1 MTTAYPP
8 MPAVLEGSA
17 LVEAYMART
26 TGSARLAERGRTLFP
41 SGITHDARYI
51 EPHGIYVTHTEGSH
65 KWDVDGNEYVDYPGG
80 HGALLLGHSHPE
92 VVQAV
97 TEQVS
102 KGVHYGAN
110 SELELEWAELIQ
122 KLVPGAERVRF
133 TNSGTEATM
142 LSLRLA
148 RAATGRP
155 KIMRLTGHFH
165 GWHDYAASGFLGQ
178 FDGGPARGVPE
189 DVARSVVLAEP
200 GDLTEAERLF
210 DDDIAA
216 VILEP
221 TGSIWGQVP
230 LAPEYVRG
238 LRELTAKR
246 GALLIFDEVI
256 SGFRCSPGGAQ
267 QALGVTADLVSLGK
281 IVAGGLAGA
290 AVTGRADV
298 LEGMDF
304 RRAATEGAEKVF
316 HMGTYNA
323 APTTCAAGI
332 AGLRLVATTDAC
344 QRAIN
349 YGNGLIDALNE
360 MFAAEAV
367 SWIAYGT
374 FGGFHV
380 FLNPEQITTDR
391 QRIESGEHDRATM
404 KTAVPPAVSLKLRIG
419 MLLNGVDIQGW
430 PGAPISAAH
439 TDADRDQTVEAF
451 RQTIYALRREGDL
464 P

>member
-1 MTTAYPP
+1 
-8 MPAVLEGSA
+8 
-17 LVEAYMART
+17 
-26 TGSARLAERGRTLFP
+26 
-41 SGITHDARYI
+41 
-51 EPHGIYVTHTEGSH
+51 
-65 KWDVDGNEYVDYPGG
+65 
-80 HGALLLGHSHPE
+80 
-92 VVQAV
+92 VQAV